1 LDNNTRINGKTL
13 VVIRAILGL
22 SQADVADLIGLARNT
37 ITKLERGDTKAMS
50 AANTQ
55 RLIEAL
61 NMSPREFAAV
71 QSAIRT
77 VESKFIRGGMTL

>member
-1 LDNNTRINGKTL
+1 MDNNTRINGKTL

-22 SQADVADLIGLARNT
+22 SQADVGDLIGLARNT

-50 AANTQ
+50 VANTQ
-55 RLIEAL
+55 QLIEAL

-77 VESKFIRGGMTL
+77 VESKFNRGESK